1 MLDSLLFGFRV
12 FTVVLKEIQ
21 SLLYTHFYFSTIT
34 FLDCNKSFKQALDL
48 GSCTNAAT
56 DILTRCFDV
65 VISFDARKN
74 VALYDEETTKKFYV
88 VDEHEF
94 QGLSTFFEENFLHWE
109 KKFNRK
115 FDYREI
121 MVETRTLDSLKTSPD
136 FIKIDVEGSERH
148 VLKGAM
154 KTIKKYKP
162 TIMIEEMKNYD
173 YSDILLPLGYEKI
186 KPVIKEYDPVYI
198 YRS

>member
-1 MLDSLLFGFRV
+1 MGYSMIDNLEGALTAHS
-12 FTVVLKEIQ
+12 
-21 SLLYTHFYFSTIT
+21 
-34 FLDCNKSFKQALDL
+34 DCNKSFKQALDL

>member
-1 MLDSLLFGFRV
+1 MIDNLEGALTAHS
-12 FTVVLKEIQ
+12 
-21 SLLYTHFYFSTIT
+21 
-34 FLDCNKSFKQALDL
+34 DCNKSFKQALDL

-162 TIMIEEMKNYD
+162 FFPHLYLDPKSDKKQDIKNLID
-173 YSDILLPLGYEKI
+173 FILNELK
-186 KPVIKEYDPVYI
+186 
-198 YRS
+198 

>member
-1 MLDSLLFGFRV
+1 M
-12 FTVVLKEIQ
+12 
-21 SLLYTHFYFSTIT
+21 
-34 FLDCNKSFKQALDL
+34 
-48 GSCTNAAT
+48 
-56 DILTRCFDV
+56 
-65 VISFDARKN
+65 
-74 VALYDEETTKKFYV
+74 
-88 VDEHEF
+88 
-94 QGLSTFFEENFLHWE
+94 STFFEENFLHWE